1 MHLHKSNE
9 RNQKSYKLSMQM
21 SLKKYQAHLYPL
33 TENDYLLVTYYVL
46 GHPSELCSCHFQEKK
61 LPLSSDYQIARGSFN
76 LRF

>member
-1 MHLHKSNE
+1 
-9 RNQKSYKLSMQM
+9 MQM

-61 LPLSSDYQIARGSFN
+61 LPLSSDCQIARGSFN